1 MKQSGVVNRSHAQ
14 KCSLQVESYQGR
26 YTQSSGRST
35 GQGSEELLNT
45 VKNGINVEVFRQRD
59 KDVPGL
65 LISEHFLLTQSQL
78 LR

>member
-1 MKQSGVVNRSHAQ
+1 MKRNGVVNQSCAQ
-14 KCSLQVESYQGR
+14 KCSQQLESYQGR
-26 YTQSSGRST
+26 YTRSSVRST

-59 KDVPGL
+59 KDVLWL
-65 LISEHFLLTQSQL
+65 LISEHFLLTQSKL